1 MIIPDHQMLEFV
13 ERVAS
18 QVTVHPVCNLWLIK
32 ISMQVDISALVYSKK
47 NELHFL
53 YPWESW

>member
-18 QVTVHPVCNLWLIK
+18 QVTVDLVCNLCLIK
-32 ISMQVDISALVYSKK
+32 ISM
-47 NELHFL
+47 
-53 YPWESW
+53 